1 MDRRAGVDALPDSEL
16 IRLSPAAAAM
26 VAGKDRAA
34 SEDSWGRLEQQKFE
48 AGGHLA
54 PQKRAGLE
62 KSGAGGPR
70 HPWHP

>member
-1 MDRRAGVDALPDSEL
+1 
-16 IRLSPAAAAM
+16 M